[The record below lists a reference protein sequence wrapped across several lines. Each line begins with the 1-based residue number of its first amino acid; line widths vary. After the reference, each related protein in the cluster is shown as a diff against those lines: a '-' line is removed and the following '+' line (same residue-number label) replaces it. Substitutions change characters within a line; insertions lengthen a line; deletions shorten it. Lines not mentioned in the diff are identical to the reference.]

1 MSAPTALLPPP
12 PPPPVASP
20 PSLAQRPWQPL
31 IWTLL
36 VGTFL
41 TRAAGFVYPY
51 LALHLAGHGISH
63 VSTVLALFGAGWL
76 AGQVVSGTL
85 ADRIGRRA
93 TLAGALLTAAGVFP
107 LLAHTNSL
115 LALSA
120 AAFISGACYDA
131 PRPVVTALIA
141 DTITDESARAR
152 IAGWRHFAVNLGA
165 ATTGAVG
172 GLLIQPLGTAALFT
186 LNAVVYGLV
195 AVVVLLTVPPA
206 GVTYRAA
213 SQRHGR
219 HEAFADPRLWLLWLA
234 SLCGLIP
241 VAALFSSL
249 PLMMQRDGLSAA
261 AYGQTQVVS
270 AVAVLVLSPLLNPW
284 LARRAAGAR
293 PLVGTLA
300 LGALILGTGI
310 GSAGYASTSA
320 GYATAAAAA
329 VPGEIILFIAASD
342 ICNRISPPHLRGQ
355 YAGIWGT
362 TLAAAVIGAPLLAGW
377 ANATGGDHL
386 VGLTTLGCGL
396 LGAALCLPLA
406 ALLHRPAASPHI
418 PSVSHV

>member
-12 PPPPVASP
+12 PPPPVISP

-51 LALHLAGHGISH
+51 LALHLAGHGIPH

-107 LLAHTNSL
+107 LLAHTTSL

-141 DTITDESARAR
+141 DTITDESTRAR
-152 IAGWRHFAVNLGA
+152 IAGWRHFAVNVGA

-172 GLLIQPLGTAALFT
+172 GLLIQPLGTGALFT
-186 LNAVVYGLV
+186 LNAIVYGV
-195 AVVVLLTVPPA
+195 VGVVVLLTVPAVVPSSETA
-206 GVTYRAA
+206 DC
-213 SQRHGR
+213 QHEH
-219 HEAFADPRLWLLWLA
+219 HEAFADPRLWLLWLS

-261 AYGQTQVVS
+261 ACGQTQVVS
-270 AVAVLVLSPLLNPW
+270 AFAVLVLSPLLNPW
-284 LARRAAGAR
+284 LTRRAAGAT

-300 LGALILGTGI
+300 LGALILGAGI
-310 GSAGYASTSA
+310 GSAGFASTLA
-320 GYATAAAAA
+320 GYATAAAVA
-329 VPGEIILFIAASD
+329 VPGEILVFVAASD

-377 ANATGGDHL
+377 ATATGGDRL
-386 VGLTTLGCGL
+386 VGLTTLACGL

-406 ALLHRPAASPHI
+406 ALLHRPVAFPHA

>member
-1 MSAPTALLPPP
+1 MPTPSVLLPPP
-12 PPPPVASP
+12 PPPPAAEKP
-20 PSLAQRPWQPL
+20 AQNQQPWQPL
-31 IWTLL
+31 IWSLL
-36 VGTFL
+36 IGTFL

-51 LALHLAGHGISH
+51 LALHLAGHGVRH

-93 TLAGALLTAAGVFP
+93 TLAGSLLTAAGVFP

-115 LALSA
+115 LTLSA

-165 ATTGAVG
+165 ATTGAFG
-172 GLLIQPLGTAALFT
+172 GILIQPLGTGALFT

-195 AVVVLLTVPPA
+195 AVVVLLTVPSATP
-206 GVTYRAA
+206 GA
-213 SQRHGR
+213 SEGAHRLGR
-219 HEAFADPRLWLLWLA
+219 HEAFVDPRLWLLWLA

-284 LARRAAGAR
+284 LSRRAAGAQ

-300 LGALILGTGI
+300 MGALILGAGI
-310 GSAGYASTSA
+310 GSAGFASTPA
-320 GYATAAAAA
+320 GYAAAAAAA
-329 VPGEIILFIAASD
+329 VPGEIILFVAASD

-377 ANATGGDHL
+377 ATATGGDHL
-386 VGLTTLGCGL
+386 VGLTTLACGL

-406 ALLHRPAASPHI
+406 ALLHRPVASPHL

>member
-1 MSAPTALLPPP
+1 MPTPSVLLPPP
-12 PPPPVASP
+12 PPPPATEKP
-20 PSLAQRPWQPL
+20 AQNQQPWQPL
-31 IWTLL
+31 IWSLL
-36 VGTFL
+36 IGTFL

-51 LALHLAGHGISH
+51 LALHLAGHGVRH

-85 ADRIGRRA
+85 ADRIGRPA
-93 TLAGALLTAAGVFP
+93 TLAGSLLTAAGVFP
-107 LLAHTNSL
+107 LLAHTSGL

-120 AAFISGACYDA
+120 AAFSSGACYDA

-141 DTITDESARAR
+141 DTVTDESARAR

-172 GLLIQPLGTAALFT
+172 GLLIQPLGTGALFT

-195 AVVVLLTVPPA
+195 AVVVLLTVPPSA
-206 GVTYRAA
+206 PSAPGGAH
-213 SQRHGR
+213 RHGH

-284 LARRAAGAR
+284 LSRRAAGAQ

-300 LGALILGTGI
+300 LGALILGAGI
-310 GSAGYASTSA
+310 GSAGFASTPAS
-320 GYATAAAAA
+320 YATAAAAA
-329 VPGEIILFIAASD
+329 VPGEIILFVAASD

-377 ANATGGDHL
+377 ATATGGDHL
-386 VGLTTLGCGL
+386 VGLATLACGL

-406 ALLHRPAASPHI
+406 ALLHRPVASPDL